1 MKTIA
6 TLGPEGSHALE
17 AAKHYNPEAE
27 IKLYPLIPAV
37 LDALKR
43 GETDQAIIPVYNT
56 REGEIKEFF
65 RLMTRVNGVSWID
78 NVVLPIKL
86 SLGTLD
92 AESPVEMLIGRA
104 SDLRQ
109 CEDYIAGR
117 FPYISQMAVRD
128 PVEAITDITCNR
140 YRDRG
145 VISTEETLRAGGL
158 AVRERELAP
167 YNRTRFAVLSR
178 QEAPISGYDA
188 TALMTAPLKDR
199 VGLLYDMLGEFTR
212 RGVNLLDMRSE
223 TDIKTQELQ
232 IYIEAEGH
240 MRDNHFKQAIANI
253 EAQVIQEP
261 GSIMLLGSFPR
272 VDMRTK
278 HIQAFGFIGS
288 GAMST
293 WFAQRLNN
301 EGYRSIITGRSSSV
315 RPEEMIPQVDVVIIC
330 VPISATAATIEKYGP
345 LLTDGQALIL
355 LAGEAENTLRA
366 AMKHTGPGVEV
377 MFVHNLWGPQAAN
390 MKDKNAAVVRTNKS
404 GVLCS
409 EFESFLYKH
418 GAAIFQDTAAHHDLL
433 IGFSQK
439 LPSLISVALAMTLAK
454 NNIEGKDIDSHSTL
468 TSLYSVL
475 AMARL
480 HTQNPRTYAEIM
492 AAMGNSRK
500 IARDFAENILAVL
513 ELAENEKIDA
523 LCAIIEQN
531 REYLSADFL
540 EARMQ
545 QALAIDETLM
555 KIRNRRF

>member
-6 TLGPEGSHALE
+6 TLGPQGSHALE
-17 AAKHYNPEAE
+17 AAKHYNPEAN

-37 LDALKR
+37 FDALKK
-43 GETDQAIIPVYNT
+43 GDVDLALIPVYNT

-65 RLMTRVNGVSWID
+65 RLMTRMSGVNWID

-86 SLGTLD
+86 SLGALD
-92 AESPVEMLIGRA
+92 ADSQVEMLIGRA

-109 CEDYIAGR
+109 CDEYIAGR
-117 FPYISQMAVRD
+117 FPYISQLAVRD
-128 PVEAITDITCNR
+128 PLEAITEITANK

-145 VISTEETLRAGGL
+145 VISTEEMLRAGGL
-158 AVRERELAP
+158 VVRERELAP

-178 QEAPISGYDA
+178 QEAPVSGYDA

-240 MRDNHFKQAIANI
+240 MRDSHFRKALANI

-272 VDMRTK
+272 FDMRTK

-288 GAMST
+288 GAMSR
-293 WFAQRLNN
+293 WFAQRLNS
-301 EGYRSIITGRSSSV
+301 EGYRSIITGRSSTL
-315 RPEEMIPQVDVVIIC
+315 RPEEMISQVDVVVIC

-345 LLTDGQALIL
+345 MLTDGQALIL
-355 LAGEAENTLRA
+355 LVGEAENTLQA
-366 AMKHTGPGVEV
+366 AMAHTGPGVEV

-404 GVLCS
+404 GILCS

-418 GAAIFQDTAAHHDLL
+418 GADIFQDTASRHDLL

-454 NNIEGKDIDSHSTL
+454 NNIQGQDIDNHSTL

-500 IARDFAENILAVL
+500 IARDFAENIQAVL
-513 ELAENEKIDA
+513 ELAENENIDA

-531 REYLSADFL
+531 REYLTADYL
-540 EARMQ
+540 EARMK
-545 QALAIDETLM
+545 QALAVDETLM
-555 KIRNRRF
+555 KIHKRRS